1 MFYLFTDVPIW
12 LNSSPCRRRSSGLQC
27 ITLKTGSAR
36 ARPPGT
42 PEHLSTNSCYR
53 ASCLCC
59 RIICR
64 LSGGRPAPTPP
75 LVSLSGPAAA
85 NTSLWDGVDIWSISL
100 YFPPTHACTTLTQKH
115 RTSWRRNLD
124 SLVTSVVAD
133 GIRWVSRALGKR
145 LRFQVYLLF
154 WDQGRISL
162 CRPERLFPNK
172 RPALSTLR
180 DGCISIMRPMSGVGC
195 RQLLLF
201 SPMLQCVLAG
211 LCEVLNA
218 VEENVQLAVTG
229 VPSPFSSV
237 HHGSHSLPASSSSPL
252 LLLPL
257 FFLRS
262 LSSNSLA
269 IQKPRCDLNAVS
281 STMKRISSEHGV
293 CHLRC

>member
-1 MFYLFTDVPIW
+1 MGVGFLEA
-12 LNSSPCRRRSSGLQC
+12 LHQASPLLVSTSKPGQNHLPEAAGPVQFGLTFGPLDGALQPS
-27 ITLKTGSAR
+27 IEKT
-36 ARPPGT
+36 
-42 PEHLSTNSCYR
+42 
-53 ASCLCC
+53 
-59 RIICR
+59 R
-64 LSGGRPAPTPP
+64 LSEGLWGGIGRGLHARLSYRGKTCPAG
-75 LVSLSGPAAA
+75 LV
-85 NTSLWDGVDIWSISL
+85 
-100 YFPPTHACTTLTQKH
+100 QKH